1 MRNGR
6 RRSASRLLGGNAVV
20 VFACAASAGAHAGL
34 IPAHLSTEPCLGAA
48 FMVAVGLLTAAAAA
62 LATRIPDRRISGAAA
77 LLLAGLMVAY
87 IASRTTG
94 IPLLES
100 EREAVDGVGI
110 ATNVV
115 EAIGLAFA
123 LWRIQAA
130 GPLRQPSPLQ
140 EVSR

>member
-1 MRNGR
+1 
-6 RRSASRLLGGNAVV
+6 
-20 VFACAASAGAHAGL
+20 
-34 IPAHLSTEPCLGAA
+34 
-48 FMVAVGLLTAAAAA
+48 MVAVGLLTAAAAA

-130 GPLRQPSPLQ
+130 GPLRQPPPLQ